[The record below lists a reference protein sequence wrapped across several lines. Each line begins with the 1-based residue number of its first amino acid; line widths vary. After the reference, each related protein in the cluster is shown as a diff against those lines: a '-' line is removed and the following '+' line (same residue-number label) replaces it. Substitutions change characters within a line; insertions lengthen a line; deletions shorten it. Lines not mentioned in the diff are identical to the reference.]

1 MRNLMLLLSFTLLIG
16 CIKFESDKAQNV
28 HSPDKLIYSAWSYI
42 GMSERYDRHHLYE
55 LLTVDPVTTQWCAA
69 FVNTVLTE
77 NNIPTSEHN
86 LLARSFLTWGDPV
99 AREDI
104 QKGDIVI
111 FPRGNRA
118 WQGHV
123 GFYVGSTKIGNV
135 EFYSILGG
143 NQENRVSID
152 LYHANRAIGI
162 RRYIP

>member
-1 MRNLMLLLSFTLLIG
+1 MKNLMLLLSFTLLIG

-99 AREDI
+99 AR
-104 QKGDIVI
+104 
-111 FPRGNRA
+111 R
-118 WQGHV
+118 H
-123 GFYVGSTKIGNV
+123 TK
-135 EFYSILGG
+135 
-143 NQENRVSID
+143 R
-152 LYHANRAIGI
+152 
-162 RRYIP
+162 